1 MYDYEDAL
9 HEILNRVYLYRDT
22 SNCEM
27 HISKD
32 CFQLIIE
39 ALEKQ
44 IQAELIE
51 DSK

>member
-1 MYDYEDAL
+1 MADYEDAL
-9 HEILNRVYLYRDT
+9 RETLNRVYLYRDT
-22 SNCEM
+22 GDCEM

-32 CFQLIIE
+32 CFQLIIT

-44 IQAELIE
+44 IQAELME